1 MFQHTAPQKWCQ
13 TLLDDV
19 PKDDDE
25 RGKMREAAKVEAI
38 SVEQS
43 EENFRLVQ
51 NLSDEFSLMGKRR
64 KLSSKLESFKHPR
77 H

>member
-1 MFQHTAPQKWCQ
+1 
-13 TLLDDV
+13 
-19 PKDDDE
+19 
-25 RGKMREAAKVEAI
+25 MREAAKVEAI

-64 KLSSKLESFKHPR
+64 KLNSKLELVQQHC

>member
-1 MFQHTAPQKWCQ
+1 
-13 TLLDDV
+13 
-19 PKDDDE
+19 
-25 RGKMREAAKVEAI
+25 MREAAKVEAI

-43 EENFRLVQ
+43 KENYRLGQ

-64 KLSSKLESFKHPR
+64 KLNSKLEFVQHPR

>member
-1 MFQHTAPQKWCQ
+1 
-13 TLLDDV
+13 
-19 PKDDDE
+19 
-25 RGKMREAAKVEAI
+25 MREAAKVEAI

-64 KLSSKLESFKHPR
+64 KLSSKLESFQHPR